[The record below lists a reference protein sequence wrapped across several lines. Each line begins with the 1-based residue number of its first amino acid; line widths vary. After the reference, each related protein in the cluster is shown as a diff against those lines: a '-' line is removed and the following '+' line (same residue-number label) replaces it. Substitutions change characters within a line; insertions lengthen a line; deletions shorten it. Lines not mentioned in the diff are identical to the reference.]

1 MNEKMKT
8 EKSKFTND
16 IGEVY
21 KRFAGYGKIE
31 FDGDLFAGDDI
42 MEASTAYFKIVVNG
56 RKYDVKMCKENEML
70 F

>member
-1 MNEKMKT
+1 MNKKMEAEKT
-8 EKSKFTND
+8 TFTND

-21 KRFAGYGKIE
+21 KRFEGYDKIE

-56 RKYDVKMCKENEML
+56 KKYDVKMCKENEML